1 MRARNSQLYFAVQ
14 IRVQG
19 LDPTNRMALPYTVY
33 LVQDGALHFCP
44 TFYVAKPSFY
54 LILWLYP

>member
-44 TFYVAKPSFY
+44 TSYVAKPSFY
-54 LILWLYP
+54 LIL